1 MRRARRAGDVSHRD
15 VDLSESEKCFRR
27 SDADRRR
34 GHRFSEIE
42 NHPRACGTSAV
53 RGDGAVSR
61 AAACECPSR
70 NFGHSAEIAAALF
83 PAHRGARAQDAV
95 GNGLAV
101 AGRRVAE
108 KECRRLSR
116 ARTRRSC
123 REKNSLR
130 KCSGDFQSMSDID
143 ISEAIE
149 QGRDSRLNAIV
160 ATMVALTA
168 TFMAL
173 CNVKDGNIG
182 QGMAQAQASVVDT
195 WSYFQAKSTKQS
207 LAE

>member
-1 MRRARRAGDVSHRD
+1 
-15 VDLSESEKCFRR
+15 
-27 SDADRRR
+27 
-34 GHRFSEIE
+34 
-42 NHPRACGTSAV
+42 
-53 RGDGAVSR
+53 
-61 AAACECPSR
+61 
-70 NFGHSAEIAAALF
+70 
-83 PAHRGARAQDAV
+83 
-95 GNGLAV
+95 
-101 AGRRVAE
+101 
-108 KECRRLSR
+108 
-116 ARTRRSC
+116 
-123 REKNSLR
+123 
-130 KCSGDFQSMSDID
+130 MSDID

-207 LAE
+207 LAEATVDQLKALQLVAPADSRAAIAKSIADYTARAQRYEKEKNEIKAQAEKYQKTYDDLNLHDDQFDLSDAALSVSIALFGVTALTKKRWLLGVAFAFMLFGVFFGVAGFAGWSVHPSALMSWLS